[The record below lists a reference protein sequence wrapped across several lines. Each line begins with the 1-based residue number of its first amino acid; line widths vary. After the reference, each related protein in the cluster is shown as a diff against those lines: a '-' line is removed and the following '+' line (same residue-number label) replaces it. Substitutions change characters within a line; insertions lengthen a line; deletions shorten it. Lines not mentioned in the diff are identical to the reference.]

1 MRFAKHCRLLYVVV
15 VKWAIPKIYNNK
27 MAKSPD
33 KIRLDPYLLE
43 ITHAVAINWNYAYF
57 RPANVVHFNM
67 RENNILC
74 HSHNTNKSRM
84 MIAHSFWV
92 YLFWFCQ
99 LSSVSDH
106 SWNFLQNWLNS
117 RENYTHTHLECD
129 RMTMSAFAHEHNKLD
144 YVVLCTFRLF
154 FFVDQPQRTMITWS
168 HNTRQETT
176 DTYFFFV
183 LFCLLYLFAFF
194 LFVPPNSPRFF
205 DLFLFQCDKHK
216 VHVCC
221 KCLFLAITTRWRAR
235 CDEIQR
241 DRALDEMQ
249 QKSYIVAGRRAL
261 CNDHTSHRLSIFSMI
276 ETINKIHWM
285 AVRVVHNV
293 SQNYSHSALFMFQMN
308 IE

>member
-106 SWNFLQNWLNS
+106 SWNILQNWLNS

-154 FFVDQPQRTMITWS
+154 FFCWS
-168 HNTRQETT
+168 TT
-176 DTYFFFV
+176 TYDDH
-183 LFCLLYLFAFF
+183 L
-194 LFVPPNSPRFF
+194 
-205 DLFLFQCDKHK
+205 
-216 VHVCC
+216 
-221 KCLFLAITTRWRAR
+221 
-235 CDEIQR
+235 
-241 DRALDEMQ
+241 
-249 QKSYIVAGRRAL
+249 KSQ
-261 CNDHTSHRLSIFSMI
+261 H
-276 ETINKIHWM
+276 
-285 AVRVVHNV
+285 
-293 SQNYSHSALFMFQMN
+293 
-308 IE
+308 